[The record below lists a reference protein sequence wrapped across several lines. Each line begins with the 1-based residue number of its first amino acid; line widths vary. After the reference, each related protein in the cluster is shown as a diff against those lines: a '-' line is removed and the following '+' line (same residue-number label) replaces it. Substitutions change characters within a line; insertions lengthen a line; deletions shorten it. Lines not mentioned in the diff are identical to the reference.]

1 MTNKANPQPT
11 VIRTSRGLS
20 IAGRR
25 LTLYSI
31 MDYLQ
36 AGWPPHLVRDEFN
49 FTDNQMA
56 DVLSYIETYR
66 DEVEQ
71 EYQAVLQHA
80 KETRQ
85 YWEERNRE
93 RRKHLAYM
101 PPKPGQE
108 EIRASNS
115 QSILKILY
123 NLCRKT
129 LSAPFRAPC
138 IAFDA
143 TCTARIE
150 ARRELPQLW
159 VSMKAEFHHGHGTRG
174 PTCLEWRGS

>member
-1 MTNKANPQPT
+1 
-11 VIRTSRGLS
+11 
-20 IAGRR
+20 
-25 LTLYSI
+25 

-93 RRKHLAYM
+93 RPSTSLTCPRSQGKKRFA
-101 PPKPGQE
+101 PAIPG
-108 EIRASNS
+108 
-115 QSILKILY
+115 
-123 NLCRKT
+123 
-129 LSAPFRAPC
+129 LS
-138 IAFDA
+138 
-143 TCTARIE
+143 
-150 ARRELPQLW
+150 
-159 VSMKAEFHHGHGTRG
+159 
-174 PTCLEWRGS
+174 